1 MEPDN
6 TNQSIGKGTSAASS
20 FRTFILTLSISLIV
34 FSAIYYVM
42 SSSGMETD
50 VFENSLS
57 DSSIMEEESVKG
69 TSSES
74 VFGEI
79 AAKEPETQSRFV
91 LAGADDVVEETT
103 ESTTTVPE
111 TGILSVTTGLFAA
124 LIFFI
129 AGLVVIASNPRK
141 LALNTFEK
149 TVTRE

>member
-1 MEPDN
+1 MEPN
-6 TNQSIGKGTSAASS
+6 NINQSIGKNTSAASS

-42 SSSGMETD
+42 SSSGMDTD

-57 DSSIMEEESVKG
+57 DSSVTEESVKG

-79 AAKEPETQSRFV
+79 ATREPETQARFV
-91 LAGADDVVEETT
+91 LAGTDEVEETT
-103 ESTTTVPE
+103 QSTTTVPE
-111 TGILSVTTGLFAA
+111 TGILSVTTGLFGA

-129 AGLVVIASNPRK
+129 AGIIVVALNPRK
-141 LALNTFEK
+141 LALDTFEK

>member
-1 MEPDN
+1 MEPN
-6 TNQSIGKGTSAASS
+6 NVNQSIGKNSSAASS

-42 SSSGMETD
+42 SSSGMDTD

-57 DSSIMEEESVKG
+57 DNSVTEESVKG

-79 AAKEPETQSRFV
+79 ATREPETQARFV
-91 LAGADDVVEETT
+91 LAGTDEVEETT
-103 ESTTTVPE
+103 QSTTTVPE
-111 TGILSVTTGLFAA
+111 TGILSVTTGLFGA

-129 AGLVVIASNPRK
+129 AGIIVVALNPRK
-141 LALNTFEK
+141 LALDTFEK

>member
-1 MEPDN
+1 MEPNN
-6 TNQSIGKGTSAASS
+6 TNQSIGKNTSAASS

-42 SSSGMETD
+42 SSSGMDTD
-50 VFENSLS
+50 IFENSLS
-57 DSSIMEEESVKG
+57 DSSIMEESVKG

-79 AAKEPETQSRFV
+79 ATKEPETKPRFV
-91 LAGADDVVEETT
+91 LAGVDEVVETT
-103 ESTTTVPE
+103 ESTVPA
-111 TGILSVTTGLFAA
+111 TGILSITGGFFGA

-129 AGLVVIASNPRK
+129 AGLIIVASNPRK

>member
-1 MEPDN
+1 MEPN
-6 TNQSIGKGTSAASS
+6 NINQSIGRNSSAASS

-42 SSSGMETD
+42 SSSGMDTD

-57 DSSIMEEESVKG
+57 DSSVTEESVKG

-79 AAKEPETQSRFV
+79 ATREPETQARFV
-91 LAGADDVVEETT
+91 LAGTDEVEETT
-103 ESTTTVPE
+103 QSTTTVPE
-111 TGILSVTTGLFAA
+111 TGILSVTTGLFGA

-129 AGLVVIASNPRK
+129 AGLIVVALNPRK
-141 LALNTFEK
+141 LALDTFEK

>member
-1 MEPDN
+1 MEPN
-6 TNQSIGKGTSAASS
+6 NINQSIGKNTSAASS

-42 SSSGMETD
+42 SSSGMDTD

-57 DSSIMEEESVKG
+57 DSSVTEKSVKG

-79 AAKEPETQSRFV
+79 ATREPETQARFV
-91 LAGADDVVEETT
+91 LAGTDEVEETT
-103 ESTTTVPE
+103 QSTTTVPE
-111 TGILSVTTGLFAA
+111 TGILSVTTGLFGA

-129 AGLVVIASNPRK
+129 AGIIVVALNPRK
-141 LALNTFEK
+141 LALDTFEK

>member
-1 MEPDN
+1 MEPN
-6 TNQSIGKGTSAASS
+6 NINQSIGKNSSAASS

-42 SSSGMETD
+42 SSSGMDTD

-57 DSSIMEEESVKG
+57 DSSVTEESVKG

-79 AAKEPETQSRFV
+79 ATREPETQARFV
-91 LAGADDVVEETT
+91 LAGTDEVEETT
-103 ESTTTVPE
+103 QSTTTVPE
-111 TGILSVTTGLFAA
+111 TGILSVTTGLFGA

-129 AGLVVIASNPRK
+129 AGIIVVALNPRK
-141 LALNTFEK
+141 LALDTFEK

>member
-1 MEPDN
+1 MEPNN

-42 SSSGMETD
+42 SDSGMDTD

-57 DSSIMEEESVKG
+57 DSSIMEESVKG

-79 AAKEPETQSRFV
+79 AAKEPEEQSRFV
-91 LAGADDVVEETT
+91 LAGADEVVETT

-111 TGILSVTTGLFAA
+111 TGILSVTTGLFVAVILFVAA
-124 LIFFI
+124 LI
-129 AGLVVIASNPRK
+129 VVASNPRK

-149 TVTRE
+149 TATKD

>member
-1 MEPDN
+1 MEPN
-6 TNQSIGKGTSAASS
+6 NVNQSIGKNSSAASS

-42 SSSGMETD
+42 SSSGMDTD

-57 DSSIMEEESVKG
+57 DSSVTEESVKG

-79 AAKEPETQSRFV
+79 ATREPETQARFV
-91 LAGADDVVEETT
+91 LAGTDEVEETT
-103 ESTTTVPE
+103 QSTTTVPE
-111 TGILSVTTGLFAA
+111 TGILSVTTGLFGA

-129 AGLVVIASNPRK
+129 AGIIVVALNPRK
-141 LALNTFEK
+141 LALDTFEK